1 MSPYTF
7 LMLVL
12 KMVYKGREMTGKTSW
27 FPRPGG
33 QLLQPSFMRLSEPS
47 CTCLWPD
54 QFGGCLVPP
63 LPPNGPW
70 RREVR
75 SGSQPPSLITRPPPA
90 RAALLLHPACGAGE
104 ALIRSHHTKAEK
116 RAILECAGIL
126 GMCESSRCLLPQ
138 PILGMKYHISALG

>member
-33 QLLQPSFMRLSEPS
+33 QLLQPFMRLSEPS
-47 CTCLWPD
+47 CTCFWPD

-63 LPPNGPW
+63 GPRMVLGGGKSVLEASPLP
-70 RREVR
+70 
-75 SGSQPPSLITRPPPA
+75 S
-90 RAALLLHPACGAGE
+90 
-104 ALIRSHHTKAEK
+104 
-116 RAILECAGIL
+116 
-126 GMCESSRCLLPQ
+126 
-138 PILGMKYHISALG
+138 